1 LSCGFVEPRLEVRAS
16 MFPSHLDGGSHI
28 ASQNDEL

>member
-1 LSCGFVEPRLEVRAS
+1 LPRGFVEARLEVRAS

-28 ASQNDEL
+28 VC